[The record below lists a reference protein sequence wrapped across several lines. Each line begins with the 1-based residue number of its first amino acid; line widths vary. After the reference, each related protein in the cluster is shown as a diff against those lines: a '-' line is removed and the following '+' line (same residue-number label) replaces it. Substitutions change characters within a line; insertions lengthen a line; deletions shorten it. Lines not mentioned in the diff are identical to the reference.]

1 MRRKVIIK
9 IGDKYYHSEIKVGLF
24 NFKIVIIARTNNLED
39 VFGKRINFEV
49 IYNKTYSLKSYI
61 IFYMTLIANKFK
73 LRKNKG
79 GKNL

>member
-39 VFGKRINFEV
+39 VFGRSIN
-49 IYNKTYSLKSYI
+49 L
-61 IFYMTLIANKFK
+61 
-73 LRKNKG
+73 
-79 GKNL
+79 